1 MLLCVVFRSC
11 FLCNILYLGTN
22 MCDTPCKYIFNP
34 KILRLLSSNSLLVEG
49 FKLLCLWIEMED
61 FQAYHWKE
69 KSFIIH
75 TPFTSCVISNV
86 LQLSPFFHI
95 LLPEYHKW
103 DQDWMNE
110 DVAEILQFYCIHWS
124 EHCVRI
130 RSSTFSH
137 SLVKFKPKY
146 ISNAYIIN

>member
-69 KSFIIH
+69 KFSLFILHLLLVSSLMSFNCPHFFIYFFLNITSEIKTEWMRMWLKFCSFIAY
-75 TPFTSCVISNV
+75 TEVSTVSESG
-86 LQLSPFFHI
+86 
-95 LLPEYHKW
+95 
-103 DQDWMNE
+103 
-110 DVAEILQFYCIHWS
+110 VAHFLTLW
-124 EHCVRI
+124 
-130 RSSTFSH
+130 
-137 SLVKFKPKY
+137 
-146 ISNAYIIN
+146 